1 MKTTFK
7 ELNIKEK
14 IAIISAIAAFCLG
27 WTLTCIAAFVP
38 LLLSEQAILWILGQ
52 GMTYAA
58 AVFGVSMYFKSE
70 AVQMKREM
78 QDFFN
83 EKERLQSERFKLKEG
98 LDEGEIPK

>member
-1 MKTTFK
+1 MKNNWK
-7 ELNIKEK
+7 DLNIKEK
-14 IAIISAIAAFCLG
+14 LAIISACAAFCMGWVLTAIAAFM
-27 WTLTCIAAFVP
+27 P

-83 EKERLQSERFKLKEG
+83 EKERLQNERFKLKEG